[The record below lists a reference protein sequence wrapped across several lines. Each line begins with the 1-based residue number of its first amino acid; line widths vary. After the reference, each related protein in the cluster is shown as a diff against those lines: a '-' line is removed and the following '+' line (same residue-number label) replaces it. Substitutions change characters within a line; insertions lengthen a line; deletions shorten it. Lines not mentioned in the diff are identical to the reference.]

1 MSAADEVRARLDI
14 VDVVG
19 DYVPLKRAGRV
30 YKGLCPFHDE
40 RTPSFTVFPDSG
52 NWRCFGAC
60 ATGGDAF
67 DFVMRIENAD
77 FRRALEILARRVG
90 VTLEPPSAAAAA
102 RQETQE
108 RLREAC
114 SQALDQYHRLL
125 LRSPA
130 AAAARDYLK
139 GRGFDTAVAQAFQLG
154 WSPPDGRF
162 LCGQLLAAG
171 FTERELL
178 DTGLA
183 REREGGGGI
192 YDTFRGRL
200 MIPIHDAA
208 GHAIGFGAR
217 TLEPGGIP
225 KYLNSPQGPL
235 FDKSHTLFG
244 LHRAAR
250 EIRAGGTAVVVEGY
264 TDVIR
269 AHAAGFGNVV
279 ASLGTAI
286 TEHQVRLLAGHATSI
301 VLALDADAAGQ
312 AATLRGLEVAR
323 QAAVGQA
330 QPQPTGRGGVRYHAR
345 SAVELKVARLP
356 VGMDPDDVLRTDP
369 QGWRQM
375 IEGARPVLEHLF
387 SALTADLNL
396 ADPSHKSQ
404 AADRLLPV
412 VAGIGDPVSRRAWLG
427 SLAIRLGV
435 DERILESR
443 LAEVAAA
450 VASAPRP
457 RSAAQADTARAD
469 DAPSPR
475 RSAPSGRRRSP
486 PASLTEELLRRPAT
500 RTLPGP
506 QRRSDPSGSAEAP
519 QPQPPDWVLDAGPW
533 DARPEEQPDADDGG
547 WDAAAMGWSA
557 SEPPERR
564 PDGLQGVTPGGR
576 TAGRP
581 GGAAAEPRPAAAA
594 GEPPASTRSQ
604 AGSTDRVATAAARDA
619 LTVWILGQLLV
630 DPTRLRGLD
639 AALALDAQ
647 PPLGPADFGGA
658 DEQALMTALTHA
670 SRGGAEPGLRLGD
683 LPGHLEALAL
693 DLVSRAG
700 TRPAIA
706 DDALT
711 GELRWA
717 ALRLRKR
724 ALERG
729 LTELKYLLQEAEGRR
744 DRSAAAT
751 YVDRWSASRE
761 GLRRLTEL
769 LMGKAAVG

>member
-1 MSAADEVRARLDI
+1 VSAADEVRARLDI

-19 DYVPLKRAGRV
+19 DYVPLKRAGRI

-60 ATGGDAF
+60 AIGGDAF
-67 DFVMRIENAD
+67 DFVMRIENVD

-90 VTLEPPSAAAAA
+90 VELEPPSPAAAA

-139 GRGFDTAVAQAFQLG
+139 GRGFDTAVAQSFQLG

-178 DTGLA
+178 DAGLA
-183 REREGGGGI
+183 REREGGGGV

-200 MIPIHDAA
+200 MIPIHDAT
-208 GHAIGFGAR
+208 GKAIGFGAR
-217 TLEPGGIP
+217 TLEAGGIP

-250 EIRAGGTAVVVEGY
+250 EIRAGGVAVVVEGY

-269 AHAAGFGNVV
+269 AHTAGFANVV

-286 TEHQVRLLAGHATSI
+286 TEHQVRLLSSYATSI

-330 QPQPTGRGGVRYHAR
+330 LPQPTGRGGVRYHAR
-345 SAVELKVARLP
+345 ASVELKVARLP
-356 VGMDPDDVLRTDP
+356 SGMDPDDVLRTDP

-387 SALTADLNL
+387 GALTADLNL

-427 SLAIRLGV
+427 SLAIRLGL
-435 DERILESR
+435 DERILEAR
-443 LAEVAAA
+443 LADLAAA
-450 VASAPRP
+450 MARAPRP
-457 RSAAQADTARAD
+457 RSAAGAADEGASSRPRPPTCRA
-469 DAPSPR
+469 
-475 RSAPSGRRRSP
+475 GRRSP
-486 PASLTEELLRRPAT
+486 PA
-500 RTLPGP
+500 
-506 QRRSDPSGSAEAP
+506 
-519 QPQPPDWVLDAGPW
+519 
-533 DARPEEQPDADDGG
+533 
-547 WDAAAMGWSA
+547 
-557 SEPPERR
+557 
-564 PDGLQGVTPGGR
+564 
-576 TAGRP
+576 AGRP
-581 GGAAAEPRPAAAA
+581 TGAVHDTARGTGGRRPFRRRRAAGMGLAGHALGRGFQRAGGRRRRGAGSDGHGLDPGGHGDGRAHHGPLHDGASPGPTLHRRLARRPGHLDPRAAA
-594 GEPPASTRSQ
+594 GGALAPGRPGRRPGPGCPAALG
-604 AGSTDRVATAAARDA
+604 AG
-619 LTVWILGQLLV
+619 
-630 DPTRLRGLD
+630 RLRRRRRTGPDGRPGPRRPRRTRAGVSLGRPVR
-639 AALALDAQ
+639 APGRPGPGA
-647 PPLGPADFGGA
+647 GPAGRHP
-658 DEQALMTALTHA
+658 T
-670 SRGGAEPGLRLGD
+670 SPG
-683 LPGHLEALAL
+683 
-693 DLVSRAG
+693 
-700 TRPAIA
+700 
-706 DDALT
+706 
-711 GELRWA
+711 
-717 ALRLRKR
+717 
-724 ALERG
+724 
-729 LTELKYLLQEAEGRR
+729 
-744 DRSAAAT
+744 
-751 YVDRWSASRE
+751 
-761 GLRRLTEL
+761 
-769 LMGKAAVG
+769 

>member
-19 DYVPLKRAGRV
+19 DYVPLKRAGRI

-90 VTLEPPSAAAAA
+90 VTLEAPSAAAAA

-130 AAAARDYLK
+130 AEAARDYLK

-178 DTGLA
+178 DAGLA
-183 REREGGGGI
+183 REREGGAGV

-250 EIRAGGTAVVVEGY
+250 DIRSGGVAVVVEGY

-269 AHAAGFGNVV
+269 AHTAGFGNVV

-330 QPQPTGRGGVRYHAR
+330 LPQPTGRGGVRYHAR
-345 SAVELKVARLP
+345 AAVELKVARLP
-356 VGMDPDDVLRTDP
+356 AGMDPDDVLRTDP

-396 ADPSHKSQ
+396 GDPSHKSQ

-427 SLAIRLGV
+427 SLAIRLGL

-443 LAEVAAA
+443 LAELAAA
-450 VASAPRP
+450 AASAPRP
-457 RSAAQADTARAD
+457 RSAARAD
-469 DAPSPR
+469 ASRPAEEPPPSRPAAR
-475 RSAPSGRRRSP
+475 GQSTAAGARRRP
-486 PASLTEELLRRPAT
+486 PAGLADEVLRRPAA
-500 RTLPGP
+500 RPSAAPFPSVKPGGGD
-506 QRRSDPSGSAEAP
+506 QADGADAA
-519 QPQPPDWVLDAGPW
+519 QPPDWVLETTPW
-533 DARPEEQPDADDGG
+533 DPRSVEQPDAEDEGL
-547 WDAAAMGWSA
+547 DAAAMGWA
-557 SEPPERR
+557 PYGRPAGR
-564 PDGLQGVTPGGR
+564 PDGRPGR
-576 TAGRP
+576 TAPEP
-581 GGAAAEPRPAAAA
+581 GPSISNPDDAAAPQPRVRPA
-594 GEPPASTRSQ
+594 T
-604 AGSTDRVATAAARDA
+604 TDRPSTAAARDA
-619 LTVWILGQLLV
+619 LSVWILGQLLV
-630 DPTRLRGLD
+630 DPARLQALD
-639 AALALDAQ
+639 SALALDAQ
-647 PPLGPADFGGA
+647 PPLGPADFGGVE
-658 DEQALMTALTHA
+658 EQTLMAALAHA
-670 SRGGAEPGLRLGD
+670 AHGGPAPEVTLDGL
-683 LPGHLEALAL
+683 PESLEALAL
-693 DLVSRAG
+693 DLVGRAG
-700 TRPAIA
+700 TRPSLT

-711 GELRWA
+711 PELRWA

-729 LTELKYLLQEAEGRR
+729 VTELKYLLQEAEGRR
-744 DRSAAAT
+744 DRSAAASF
-751 YVDRWSASRE
+751 VDRWSTSRE

-769 LMGKAAVG
+769 LMGKTTGI

>member
-19 DYVPLKRAGRV
+19 DYVPLKRAGRI

-60 ATGGDAF
+60 AIGGDAF
-67 DFVMRIENAD
+67 DFVMRIENVD

-90 VTLEPPSAAAAA
+90 VEVEPPSAAAAA

-130 AAAARDYLK
+130 AAPARDYLK

-178 DTGLA
+178 DAGLA

-208 GHAIGFGAR
+208 GKAIGFGAR
-217 TLEPGGIP
+217 TLEAGGIP

-250 EIRAGGTAVVVEGY
+250 EIRAGGVAVVVEGY

-269 AHAAGFGNVV
+269 AHTAGFSNVV

-286 TEHQVRLLAGHATSI
+286 TEHQVRLLGGYATSI

-330 QPQPTGRGGVRYHAR
+330 LPQPTGRGGVRYHAR
-345 SAVELKVARLP
+345 SSVELKVARLP
-356 VGMDPDDVLRTDP
+356 SGMDPDDVLRTDP

-387 SALTADLNL
+387 GALTADLNL

-427 SLAIRLGV
+427 SLAIRLGL
-435 DERILESR
+435 DERILEAR
-443 LAEVAAA
+443 LAELAAA
-450 VASAPRP
+450 AARAPRP
-457 RSAAQADTARAD
+457 RSAAGTAD
-469 DAPSPR
+469 DAPSAGPP
-475 RSAPSGRRRSP
+475 ATGRRPR
-486 PASLTEELLRRPAT
+486 AAAGERRRPAGLAEEVLR
-500 RTLPGP
+500 RTDGRRGP
-506 QRRSDPSGSAEAP
+506 PAPRSEGPPEIDPSTDGE
-519 QPQPPDWVLDAGPW
+519 PPDWVLEAGPW
-533 DARPEEQPDADDGG
+533 DPTSGEPAGEDDAGLDP
-547 WDAAAMGWSA
+547 AAMGWSPAVSETTA
-557 SEPPERR
+557 SS
-564 PDGLQGVTPGGR
+564 
-576 TAGRP
+576 
-581 GGAAAEPRPAAAA
+581 AAASAAAH
-594 GEPPASTRSQ
+594 PPARS
-604 AGSTDRVATAAARDA
+604 SVAATRDA
-619 LTVWILGQLLV
+619 LAVWILGQLLV
-630 DPTRLRGLD
+630 EPARLRGLD
-639 AALALDAQ
+639 AALARDAQ
-647 PPLGPADFGGA
+647 PPLEPTDFAGA
-658 DEQALMTALTHA
+658 DEQALMAALVHA
-670 SRGGAEPGLRLGD
+670 ARGGPAPQSPLAALPEP
-683 LPGHLEALAL
+683 LEALAL
-693 DLVSRAG
+693 DLVNRAG
-700 TRPAIA
+700 TRPALA
-706 DDALT
+706 DDT
-711 GELRWA
+711 MGTELRRA

-729 LTELKYLLQEAEGRR
+729 VTELRYLLQEAEGRR
-744 DRSAAAT
+744 DRAAAAT
-751 YVDRWSASRE
+751 YVDRWSSARE
-761 GLRRLTEL
+761 GIRRLSEL
-769 LMGKAAVG
+769 LAEKATGT

>member
-139 GRGFDTAVAQAFQLG
+139 GRGFDTTVAQAFQLG

-178 DTGLA
+178 DAGLA

-356 VGMDPDDVLRTDP
+356 SGMDPDDVLRTDP
-369 QGWRQM
+369 AGWRQM
-375 IEGARPVLEHLF
+375 VEGARPVLEHLF

-396 ADPSHKSQ
+396 ADPLHKSQ

-443 LAEVAAA
+443 LAELAAA
-450 VASAPRP
+450 AASAPRP
-457 RSAAQADTARAD
+457 RSAAHADGARAN
-469 DAPSPR
+469 DAPSQR
-475 RSAPSGRRRSP
+475 RSASSGQRRRP
-486 PASLTEELLRRPAT
+486 PAGLAEEVLRKPAARPSAAQPPSVN
-500 RTLPGP
+500 PGGAD
-506 QRRSDPSGSAEAP
+506 QAGGANSD
-519 QPQPPDWVLDAGPW
+519 QPPDWVLEIAPW
-533 DARPEEQPDADDGG
+533 DPRSIEQPDADDGS
-547 WDAAAMGWSA
+547 WDAAGMGW
-557 SEPPERR
+557 
-564 PDGLQGVTPGGR
+564 TPGEAQG
-576 TAGRP
+576 GRP
-581 GGAAAEPRPAAAA
+581 GGTPSRTSGGISDSTAPKARPSFSNDRPANA
-594 GEPPASTRSQ
+594 
-604 AGSTDRVATAAARDA
+604 VARDA
-619 LTVWILGQLLV
+619 LSVWILGQLLV
-630 DPTRLRGLD
+630 NPARLLALD

-647 PPLGPADFGGA
+647 PPLGPADFGGSE
-658 DEQALMTALTHA
+658 EQALMGALAHA
-670 SRGGAEPGLRLGD
+670 VRGGPAPEVNLNSLPEP
-683 LPGHLEALAL
+683 LEALAL
-693 DLVSRAG
+693 DLVRRAG
-700 TRPAIA
+700 TRPALT

-711 GELRWA
+711 TELRRA
-717 ALRLRKR
+717 ALRLRER
-724 ALERG
+724 AMKQA
-729 LTELKYLLQEAEGRR
+729 LTELRYLQQEAQSRH
-744 DRSAAAT
+744 DRPAVIQHAT
-751 YVDRWSASRE
+751 KGGEVTARIN
-761 GLRRLTEL
+761 RLGEL
-769 LMGKAAVG
+769 LMGKTTGI

>member
-19 DYVPLKRAGRV
+19 DYVPLKRAGRI

-60 ATGGDAF
+60 AIGGDAF
-67 DFVMRIENAD
+67 DFVMRIENVD

-90 VTLEPPSAAAAA
+90 VELEPPSPAAAA

-139 GRGFDTAVAQAFQLG
+139 GRGFDTAVAQSFQLG

-178 DTGLA
+178 DAGLA
-183 REREGGGGI
+183 REREGGGGV

-200 MIPIHDAA
+200 MIPIHDAT
-208 GHAIGFGAR
+208 GKAIGFGAR
-217 TLEPGGIP
+217 TLEAGGIP

-250 EIRAGGTAVVVEGY
+250 EIRAGGVAVVVEGY

-269 AHAAGFGNVV
+269 AHTAGFANVV

-286 TEHQVRLLAGHATSI
+286 TEHQVRLLSSYATSI

-330 QPQPTGRGGVRYHAR
+330 LPQPTGRGGVRYHAR
-345 SAVELKVARLP
+345 ASVELKVARLP
-356 VGMDPDDVLRTDP
+356 SGMDPDDVLRTDP

-387 SALTADLNL
+387 GALTADLNL

-427 SLAIRLGV
+427 SLAIRLGL
-435 DERILESR
+435 DERILEAR
-443 LAEVAAA
+443 LADLAAA
-450 VASAPRP
+450 MARAPRP
-457 RSAAQADTARAD
+457 RSAAGAADEGASSRPA
-469 DAPSPR
+469 A
-475 RSAPSGRRRSP
+475 AGRRPRE
-486 PASLTEELLRRPAT
+486 AAGAGRRPAGLAEEVLRQPAGRRGPSTT
-500 RTLPGP
+500 RPAGP
-506 QRRSDPSGSAEAP
+506 AAEDPS
-519 QPQPPDWVLDAGPW
+519 
-533 DARPEEQPDADDGG
+533 
-547 WDAAAMGWSA
+547 
-557 SEPPERR
+557 
-564 PDGLQGVTPGGR
+564 
-576 TAGRP
+576 
-581 GGAAAEPRPAAAA
+581 AA
-594 GEPPASTRSQ
+594 GEPPEWVLQATPWDAASSEP
-604 AGSTDRVATAAARDA
+604 VADGDEALDPTAMGWTPAATETAAPTTGRSTTAHPPARPSTAASRDA
-619 LTVWILGQLLV
+619 LAIWILGQLLV
-630 DPTRLRGLD
+630 EPSRLAGLD
-639 AALALDAQ
+639 AALARDAQ
-647 PPLGPADFGGA
+647 PLLEPADFAGA
-658 DEQALMTALTHA
+658 DEQALMAALVHA
-670 SRGGAEPGLRLGD
+670 ARGGPAPEFPLDALSEP
-683 LPGHLEALAL
+683 LEGLAL
-693 DLVSRAG
+693 ELVQRAG
-700 TRPAIA
+700 TRPPLA
-706 DDALT
+706 DDT
-711 GELRWA
+711 MGTELRRA

-729 LTELKYLLQEAEGRR
+729 VTELRYLLQEAEGRR
-744 DRSAAAT
+744 DRAAAAL
-751 YVDRWSASRE
+751 YVDRWSAARE
-761 GLRRLTEL
+761 GIRRLSEL
-769 LMGKAAVG
+769 LAG